1 MKLIA
6 YFSAEDG
13 KRLGWDEN
21 LLTNLGINHISKV
34 DAMREELEKYLDEN
48 EKINLKTYDSSKVTI
63 DSLEVRGI
71 YVTEQ
76 YISRNEIGFKV
87 NWKHENS
94 HLTHTG
100 LNT

>member
-6 YFSAEDG
+6 YFSADDG

-71 YVTEQ
+71 FIKEQ
-76 YISRNEIGFKV
+76 HFNSEKIDFKV
-87 NWKHENS
+87 NWKQENS

-100 LNT
+100 MNT